1 MKNRPIL
8 SSLIVLGIGISLVLY
23 ATEMARYIVQ
33 GVGVLFLLP
42 GLITIFNAFTKY
54 KSTQSLP
61 IIPLIVGGGCVLMGI
76 VLLVIPSTF
85 INALFYLL
93 ASLLVLGGF
102 FQIIQLIRWSREGM
116 KNGVVYYLFPLAIFS
131 VGLYLLLRPLEE
143 IEYPYL
149 IVGYAAI
156 LYSVIELLTFIRI
169 ARYRCEVKRLEKS
182 KSQQPVDEL
191 LQPLVEEE
199 TPDAVADEK
208 VDA

>member
-1 MKNRPIL
+1 
-8 SSLIVLGIGISLVLY
+8 
-23 ATEMARYIVQ
+23 
-33 GVGVLFLLP
+33 
-42 GLITIFNAFTKY
+42 
-54 KSTQSLP
+54 
-61 IIPLIVGGGCVLMGI
+61 MGI

-191 LQPLVEEE
+191 QQPLVEEE